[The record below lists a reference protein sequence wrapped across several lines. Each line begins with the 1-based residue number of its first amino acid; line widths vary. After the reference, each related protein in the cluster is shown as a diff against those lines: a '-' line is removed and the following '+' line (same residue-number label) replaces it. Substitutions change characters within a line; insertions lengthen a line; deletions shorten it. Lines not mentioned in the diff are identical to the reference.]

1 MNGSE
6 IPKVVTKIS
15 VNEQL
20 RYKLIQKQGL
30 GSCLLLAGQT
40 DTLKYPSLSLWLFL
54 LSRCRLRAL
63 NRILGSCKTMLQIH
77 VNMFFSCIRWVNM
90 RLDLVL
96 FSPSW
101 LIWSYLANYWISQ
114 SKFLTVRFSNDH
126 RSSGRKQCWQPTWG
140 LTKIVPKCFK
150 LAKLER
156 SADFKMPVARRW
168 WFQWALTGLD
178 DCTVGKIPAGCFA
191 VFSSKWIWFKDLF
204 WCVATL
210 RPTSVVGF
218 PGTIGPL
225 PNG

>member
-1 MNGSE
+1 
-6 IPKVVTKIS
+6 
-15 VNEQL
+15 
-20 RYKLIQKQGL
+20 
-30 GSCLLLAGQT
+30 
-40 DTLKYPSLSLWLFL
+40 
-54 LSRCRLRAL
+54 
-63 NRILGSCKTMLQIH
+63 
-77 VNMFFSCIRWVNM
+77 M

-114 SKFLTVRFSNDH
+114 SKFLTIRFSNDH

-156 SADFKMPVARRW
+156 SADFKMPARRW
-168 WFQWALTGLD
+168 WFQWVLTGLD

-204 WCVATL
+204 WCATL

-225 PNG
+225 PNGCFPVDDLDDLGWTWYSLSRRDVGDVRDSSLFAIYRDLTIIIQLIALITIISTICTHIHVIWCNIYIYVYV